1 MPATVV
7 VFALCA
13 VACAVAHVAI
23 LRSVVRAAAERAP
36 VEPGIPRPSFAVE
49 LLWAVLP
56 MLALALVLTATWAK
70 VRSEALPPPRPQPI
84 LEVAR

>member
-1 MPATVV
+1 MRAAVV
-7 VFALCA
+7 VFAVCA

-23 LRSVVRAAAERAP
+23 LRSVVRSAAARLP
-36 VEPGIPRPSFAVE
+36 MEPGVPRSGLAIE
-49 LLWAVLP
+49 LVWAVLP

-70 VRSEALPPPRPQPI
+70 VRVESAPRHEPI

>member
-1 MPATVV
+1 MRATAI

-23 LRSVVRAAAERAP
+23 LRSVVRAASDRTP
-36 VEPGIPRPSFAVE
+36 VESGVPRPSFAVE
-49 LLWAVLP
+49 LVWAVLP
-56 MLALALVLTATWAK
+56 MLALALVLTATWTK
-70 VRSEALPPPRPQPI
+70 VRRDSTSQPEAI

>member
-1 MPATVV
+1 MRATAI

-23 LRSVVRAAAERAP
+23 LRSVVRTASDRTA
-36 VEPGIPRPSFAVE
+36 VEPGVPRPSLASE
-49 LLWAVLP
+49 LVWAALP
-56 MLALALVLTATWAK
+56 MLALALVLTATWTK
-70 VRSEALPPPRPQPI
+70 VRRDTPPQPEAI